1 MFPLVDADRLHAEL
15 EGAAPPRLLDVRWR
29 LNEPEGRPAYLDG
42 HLPGAVYVDLERE
55 LARPGRP
62 EEGRFPLPD
71 PADLEASARRWGI
84 DGGRRVVVY
93 DDNDGVAAARAW
105 WLLRGHGVDVRVLDG
120 GFRAWLRAGYPLGRG
135 DHAPRAGGIRFASSE
150 TRTATIREA
159 AVAPREG
166 VLVDV
171 RAPQHY
177 RGQVA
182 GLDPGAGHIPGAIN
196 IPTVSHIA
204 PDGRLHP
211 PEQLRA
217 ALAAHGIG
225 DGVDVVLYCNNG
237 IASAHSALAFAVAG
251 IEARV
256 YPGAWSQWTRS
267 PGRPIATGATPAEV
281 ISAV

>member
-1 MFPLVDADRLHAEL
+1 MSRLVDADRLSAEL
-15 EGAAPPRLLDVRWR
+15 EGASPPRLLDVRWR
-29 LNEPEGRPAYLDG
+29 LNEPEGRPAYVGG

-71 PADLEASARRWGI
+71 PADLEAAARRWGLWRG
-84 DGGRRVVVY
+84 DRVVVY

-105 WLLRGHGVDVRVLDG
+105 WLLRGHGIDVRVLDG
-120 GFRAWLRAGYPLGRG
+120 GFRGWLHAGYPLARG
-135 DHAPRAGGIRFASSE
+135 DHAPPAGDVVLAGPGPAV
-150 TRTATIREA
+150 ATIQDA
-159 AVAPREG
+159 ALAPRTG

-177 RGQVA
+177 RGQVG

-196 IPTVSHIA
+196 IPTVTHIA
-204 PDGRLHP
+204 PDGRLHEP
-211 PEQLRA
+211 ARIRA
-217 ALAAHGIG
+217 ALAAR
-225 DGVDVVLYCNNG
+225 GVTAETAVVLYCNNG

-251 IEARV
+251 IGVRV
-256 YPGAWSQWTRS
+256 YPGSWSQWSRS
-267 PGRPIATGATPAEV
+267 PGRPIATGATPAEA